1 MVPIFS
7 AKACIIK
14 GRLNAEIDFSIR
26 LFNLTKISLPI
37 FSLIMGRD
45 LHSLSLHYVM
55 FMPTIQNQTDEEQLD
70 EWLGLAISRAILGT
84 YAQTELG
91 HGT

>member
-1 MVPIFS
+1 
-7 AKACIIK
+7 
-14 GRLNAEIDFSIR
+14 
-26 LFNLTKISLPI
+26 
-37 FSLIMGRD
+37 MGRD